1 MKKKGKYEEVINNI
15 NRLKWEIGNRIREER
30 EKLGLSQEEFSEK
43 VLLSKVVINNFEQGK
58 GSFKIE
64 QLYTIASFCG
74 CDIGYLLGEIKGKT
88 YDVNFILDSIG
99 LSEEAINHL
108 RKSKKFIERTG
119 KDPGLTS
126 EGLKWEVINDLITSD
141 KSPLYEMGEF
151 KDKRKRLKDFEKKPY
166 FKKAINALEE
176 AKKEAEEIAPKEDF
190 SLAFDFSVKISFMEK
205 MQDTFPNCGK
215 ELILEILSDALFYDI
230 CSSKDYEDLEKFRL
244 QKAIEEYLNTY

>member
-1 MKKKGKYEEVINNI
+1 MKKKGNYEEVINNI
-15 NRLKWEIGNRIREER
+15 NRFKWAIGNRIREER
-30 EKLGLSQEEFSEK
+30 EKMGLSQEEFSEK
-43 VLLSKVVINNFEQGK
+43 VSLSKQVINNFENGK

-64 QLYTIASFCG
+64 QLYKIASVCG

-108 RKSKKFIERTG
+108 RKSKKFIDRTG

-151 KDKRKRLKDFEKKPY
+151 KDRRKRLKDFEKKPY

-176 AKKEAEEIAPKEDF
+176 AKKEAEEIEPKEG
-190 SLAFDFSVKISFMEK
+190 LPLGFDFSVKSRFIEK
-205 MQDTFPNCGK
+205 MQEAFSKCNK
-215 ELILEILSDALFYDI
+215 EQILEILTDALFYDI
-230 CSSKDYEDLEKFRL
+230 CSSEDYEDLEKFRL